1 MTIDSKDVLIYQI
14 QYLKFIFNLEYI
26 AYIDTYT
33 FDFHVSFVGM
43 VALVVT
49 GGDVPGRLLVE
60 IIKENFETEVCYNVQ
75 EYPFPV
81 SLSAGSSWDDGKVT
95 VCGGWSWPTIH
106 SECYSLENGE
116 WRSSNLQTARYSPA
130 ASNIGNSIWVTGN
143 GIQMTQ
149 KFQITLII

>member
-1 MTIDSKDVLIYQI
+1 MSHSLSSSMIRVKID
-14 QYLKFIFNLEYI
+14 FG
-26 AYIDTYT
+26 
-33 FDFHVSFVGM
+33 FHVSFVGM

-49 GGDVPGRLLVE
+49 GNYREGRQEIE
-60 IIKENFETEVCYNVQ
+60 IIKENFETEVCNNVP
-75 EYPFPV
+75 EYPLPV
-81 SLSAGSSWDDGKVT
+81 LYSAGSSWDDGKVT

-149 KFQITLII
+149 KSQITLII